1 MYGPP
6 TWDSNALN
14 LLLLIIYSLLL
25 PLRVYVSTLSSHGG
39 FVICTH
45 NSGKFRGIRP
55 RMYIEDLLL
64 QRG

>member
-25 PLRVYVSTLSSHGG
+25 PLCVYVSTLSSHEG
-39 FVICTH
+39 FVIYTH
-45 NSGKFRGIRP
+45 NSAKFREIRP

-64 QRG
+64 